1 MRRHH
6 SKVQAHQQ
14 LYFTLETMDRA
25 QALDDKVFAAI
36 HADRNK
42 LDTPDAMADLVAR
55 NGVDRK
61 QFLDTYQ
68 SFGVRT
74 RMQRAT
80 QLVAAYQID
89 GVPTL
94 GVAGRFVTSP
104 SMTGSNAAALK
115 VVEQLVARVRKG
127 V

>member
-1 MRRHH
+1 MDKA
-6 SKVQAHQQ
+6 SV
-14 LYFTLETMDRA
+14 LEG
-25 QALDDKVFAAI
+25 KVFAAI
-36 HADRNK
+36 HVDRNK
-42 LDTPDAMADLVAR
+42 LDTPDAMADLVAK

-74 RMQRAT
+74 RHQRAPP
-80 QLVAAYQID
+80 LAAAYQID

-104 SMTGSNAAALK
+104 SMTGSNPAALK

-127 V
+127 A